1 MTRRRGCIT
10 KGNRGPPP
18 KEGGTVA
25 RGRRGEEGEGG
36 GRREEEG
43 GFGKAEAYGETKEV
57 KTKKTKGLKN

>member
-1 MTRRRGCIT
+1 MTRRGGCIT

-25 RGRRGEEGEGG
+25 RRREGR

-43 GFGKAEAYGETKEV
+43 GRRGKGGGRGRRGFGKAEAYGETNE
-57 KTKKTKGLKN
+57 TK